1 MRYCADKNAI
11 KRKGLL
17 HISDHEYPIIAIF
30 ITQDQSF
37 VNQNSRVEVD
47 NALYFIG
54 MTHNISIRQEMSLL
68 VNI

>member
-11 KRKGLL
+11 KREGLL